1 MLCCLAVSGLVWAD
15 PTFPALTGRVVDS
28 ANILDSSTLTA
39 LNDQLEAHEA
49 DTSNQI
55 VVATVPSLQGYDIAE
70 FGIGLASHWQIGTAE
85 DDNGVVLLIA
95 PNERKVRID
104 VGYGLEGALPDAL
117 AGDIIR
123 KRILPSFREDAF
135 ADGVKNGVDSIIQA
149 IKGEYQFD
157 PSQDDEVNPQ
167 VVMPIF
173 FLAIVFL
180 SQLAKKRFGSRRVG
194 RAVVPAGFA
203 GMMGL
208 VISNNPFIAM
218 LLAVGVFGIIYVIS
232 KNRKVN
238 RGAPM
243 GANHNRLNEDIERK
257 SGGRFN
263 SGSGFSGGG
272 GGFGGGGASGGW

>member
-1 MLCCLAVSGLVWAD
+1 LKRPQSILIPKTTDNSIARNSNISGLVWAD

-28 ANILDSSTLTA
+28 ANILDSSTLSA

-157 PSQDDEVNPQ
+157 PSQDDKVNPQ

-180 SQLAKKRFGSRRVG
+180 SWRFWNYLRHFKK
-194 RAVVPAGFA
+194 
-203 GMMGL
+203 
-208 VISNNPFIAM
+208 
-218 LLAVGVFGIIYVIS
+218 
-232 KNRKVN
+232 
-238 RGAPM
+238 
-243 GANHNRLNEDIERK
+243 
-257 SGGRFN
+257 
-263 SGSGFSGGG
+263 
-272 GGFGGGGASGGW
+272 